1 MLSCYLPGGN
11 GPSKH
16 WQKKSPE
23 LWFTTH
29 LKIDPRRCKPAQPV
43 LADAC
48 KRGSSRRRVS
58 RIHVNQS
65 RSVQEKER
73 TKKNRVY
80 NPAWSLRATVEGVII
95 RLVASTFHSRP
106 FGQKRRRARHAT
118 LLSAKISAILRIKK
132 NKYSVILTVG
142 PEQRVRLWSFRL
154 LRAIE
159 R

>member
-16 WQKKSPE
+16 WQKKPWIVIYNSFENRPEALQARATSPC
-23 LWFTTH
+23 WCVQTRQQPPTGITH
-29 LKIDPRRCKPAQPV
+29 TRKPVAI
-43 LADAC
+43 
-48 KRGSSRRRVS
+48 SSR
-58 RIHVNQS
+58 
-65 RSVQEKER
+65 ER
-73 TKKNRVY
+73 KNEKNRVY